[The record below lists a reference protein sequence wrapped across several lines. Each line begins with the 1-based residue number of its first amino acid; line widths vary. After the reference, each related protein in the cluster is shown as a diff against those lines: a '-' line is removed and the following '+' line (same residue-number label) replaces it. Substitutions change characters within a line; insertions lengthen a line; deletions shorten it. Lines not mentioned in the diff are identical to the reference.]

1 MSRELRERLEEIR
14 PTCAH
19 GRKIASLLAEPVTC
33 AGTIKACECCQ
44 NPACKPS
51 GHHTPWLCGGCTP
64 AAVHRAG
71 IRGPEEPIYDASAL
85 NYEVGYIVGLDPS
98 LHPDVEEM
106 VVIQSADGT
115 VRRIEATPRRNG
127 KAEFYE
133 KCRADLET
141 HMRNQ
146 RPLRKFPRFDWP
158 TELEKMVANH
168 FKRITAAS
176 DIAHVQI
183 LAANPWYLHLLAR
196 TPRWKAYADGI
207 RG

>member
-1 MSRELRERLEEIR
+1 MSRDVPYGKWRED
-14 PTCAH
+14 
-19 GRKIASLLAEPVTC
+19 GV
-33 AGTIKACECCQ
+33 
-44 NPACKPS
+44 
-51 GHHTPWLCGGCTP
+51 
-64 AAVHRAG
+64 VHRAG

-106 VVIQSADGT
+106 ILIQSADGT

-141 HMRNQ
+141 HMRARPVPQWQ
-146 RPLRKFPRFDWP
+146 RDAAGYARAFDWP
-158 TELEKMVANH
+158 SEIEKMVTAH
-168 FKRITAAS
+168 YRRATAAA
-176 DIAHVQI
+176 DIAVVRV